1 MTTFARFAL
10 AVLTAATLAACSS
23 TPPVNSRL
31 EQARSDYRSLQAD
44 PEAQRLAAAELKQAA
59 DALALAEAAQARGD
73 EVAKVDQLS
82 YLADQ
87 RVALAR
93 ETSRRKASE
102 EAVARASAERDRLRL
117 EARTREAEAAAQ
129 AAAAAQREAAASQ
142 QQASEAERRN
152 AQLQAELREL
162 NAAKTERGMVVTV
175 GDVLFATGRAELN
188 AGGVRRLEPL
198 GRFLKDHPQRR
209 ARIEGYTD
217 STGSPA
223 TNLELSRRRAEAV
236 MAALLDM
243 GVARSQLSTE
253 GRGES
258 MPVADNG
265 NAAGRQMN
273 RRVEIVLADDT
284 QAAAPK

>member
-10 AVLTAATLAACSS
+10 AALTAATLAACSS

-44 PEAQRLAAAELKQAA
+44 PQAQRLAPAELKQAA

-93 ETSRRKASE
+93 EASRRKASE

-129 AAAAAQREAAASQ
+129 TAAVAQR
-142 QQASEAERRN
+142 QASEAEQRN
-152 AQLQAELREL
+152 AELQAQLREL
-162 NAAKTERGMVVTV
+162 NAAKTDRGMVVTV

-198 GRFLKDHPQRR
+198 GRFLKERPQRR

-243 GVARSQLSTE
+243 GVARSQLTTE

>member
-44 PEAQRLAAAELKQAA
+44 PQAQRLAAAELKQAA

-129 AAAAAQREAAASQ
+129 TAAVAQR
-142 QQASEAERRN
+142 QASEAEQRN
-152 AQLQAELREL
+152 AELQAQLREL

-198 GRFLKDHPQRR
+198 GRFLKDHPQRQ

-243 GVARSQLSTE
+243 GVARSQLTTE

-273 RRVEIVLADDT
+273 RRVEIVFADDT